1 MGTTEGSTIATCSV
15 VLIGITGGQ
24 RARWSGNADL
34 IVKIHAVETGLTGK
48 IKAAEDKIYGA
59 ENKIH
64 AVETGLT
71 DKIQGVK
78 TRYKLSTRRSLPFLI
93 NGLTNMPYLALK
105 VIDVGDGRKYGAPPG
120 VTKMGGGMQEVEE
133 EEKPYKPLSEF

>member
-24 RARWSGNADL
+24 WARWSGNADL

-48 IKAAEDKIYGA
+48 IKAA

-120 VTKMGGGMQEVEE
+120 VSKMGGGMQEVEE